1 MDEISEEILVYVFFL
16 ACNFQ
21 QDKLHLSLIPDLRGL
36 NKIVYIILEK
46 RGCDMLE
53 RSYLF
58 WGKTLGFEMVAQP
71 LFRQFSNF
79 QGEAN

>member
-1 MDEISEEILVYVFFL
+1 
-16 ACNFQ
+16 
-21 QDKLHLSLIPDLRGL
+21 
-36 NKIVYIILEK
+36 
-46 RGCDMLE
+46 MLE

-58 WGKTLGFEMVAQP
+58 WEKTLGFEMVAQP